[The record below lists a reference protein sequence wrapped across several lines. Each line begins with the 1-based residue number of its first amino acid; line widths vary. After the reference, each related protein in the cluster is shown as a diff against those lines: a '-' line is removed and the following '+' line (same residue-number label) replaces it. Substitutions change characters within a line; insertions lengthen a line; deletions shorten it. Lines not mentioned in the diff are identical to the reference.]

1 MAWERR
7 WSVAVRVSGI
17 SSTFQGDGDA
27 SGRGPGCK
35 LNGQTEKCII
45 DEGDAKVSR
54 SKHRIRFKYRVI
66 NPPSTR
72 LSAVFFHPVLPLFFL
87 FSYFGKKKPYS
98 ALRKIGRTLVGN
110 T

>member
-7 WSVAVRVSGI
+7 WSVALRVSGI

-45 DEGDAKVSR
+45 DEGDAKVSH
-54 SKHRIRFKYRVI
+54 SKHRIRLKYRVI
-66 NPPSTR
+66 NPPSAT
-72 LSAVFFHPVLPLFFL
+72 LSAGLPYFIYLFFWV
-87 FSYFGKKKPYS
+87 KKPYS

>member
-7 WSVAVRVSGI
+7 WSVALRVSGI

-27 SGRGPGCK
+27 SGQGPGCK

-45 DEGDAKVSR
+45 DEGDAKMSR

-66 NPPSTR
+66 NPPSTT
-72 LSAVFFHPVLPLFFL
+72 LSLLFFSTLSCHIYIYIYIYFTL
-87 FSYFGKKKPYS
+87 FGAEKNGSHACRQY
-98 ALRKIGRTLVGN
+98 
-110 T
+110 